1 MTTNTL
7 AHTATH
13 TLPGKEPTMDP
24 RADVDALV
32 RSLTDRQRTILAER
46 LAAADPKTLDALGQQ
61 FGVSRERV
69 RQIEAD
75 LRTKLTRFPWV
86 VLMSGVVPVHG
97 SWVRSV
103 PQILL
108 TPTGETW
115 VTPIAGGPSLLH
127 LLVAAGEI
135 ENLGGDWVGRRM
147 LGSNAQPGRLVEL
160 ITRGMSG
167 TCPEDEYLAQL
178 ADLGLADDWARQFL
192 TDHDLVIR
200 HGFVHSGHETLAE
213 FLLLE
218 MAAAKEPVSLD
229 TVAEWID
236 GRWTIMS
243 AKNVLQGDPRF
254 MRVDVQRY
262 ALADAGLPPYRGIRE
277 EINALV
283 TEHGPLALGD
293 VVDAICGA
301 FDVEPASVEHYAK
314 ERPFKVTDGVVDF
327 RQPSLSTSRGTRGP
341 LALADIPE
349 GRQWRHVFF
358 TPTGFAY
365 RLTVTA
371 DHLRGSGSGTGLAVA
386 RIVGL
391 AQGRVW
397 ERPLDNVD
405 AGLKISRNLQRQP
418 ALGSIKKAL
427 DAQGAQVGDTAFIR
441 FHGTEGA
448 IDRVSLTVE
457 RRTTT
462 SRDLFAEALMLV
474 GCDRDVDDPF
484 DAICAALGV
493 DADFAAE
500 LVDVATGRRDEA
512 LAAVLTEIASL

>member
-1 MTTNTL
+1 MTTTAL
-7 AHTATH
+7 AHMATH
-13 TLPGKEPTMDP
+13 TRPVKEHMMDP
-24 RADVDALV
+24 RADVEVLV
-32 RSLTDRQRTILAER
+32 RSLTDRQLIILAER
-46 LAAADPKTLDALGQQ
+46 LTAAEPMTLDALGQQ

-75 LRTKLTRFPWV
+75 LRGTLSTFPWV

-108 TPTGETW
+108 TPAAGSW

-127 LLVAAGEI
+127 LLLAAGEI
-135 ENLGGDWVGRRM
+135 ENLGGHWVGRRM
-147 LGSNAQPGRLVEL
+147 LGSTAQPGRLVEL
-160 ITRGMSG
+160 ITLGMSG
-167 TCPEDEYLAQL
+167 TCPEGVYLAHL
-178 ADLGLADDWARQFL
+178 AELGLTDDWGRQFL
-192 TDHDLVIR
+192 SDHGLVIR
-200 HGFVHSGHETLAE
+200 HGLVHSGQETLAE
-213 FLLLE
+213 FLLAE
-218 MAAAKEPVSLD
+218 MAAANEPVSLD
-229 TVAEWID
+229 TVAEWVD
-236 GRWTIMS
+236 GRWTIAS
-243 AKNVLQGDPRF
+243 AKNLLQGDPRF
-254 MRVDVQRY
+254 MRVDVNRY

-277 EINALV
+277 EINALI
-283 TEHGPLALGD
+283 TEHGPLPLGD

-301 FDVEPASVEHYAK
+301 FDVEERSVEHYAK
-314 ERPFKVTDGVVDF
+314 ERPFKVTDGVVDL
-327 RQPSLSTSRGTRGP
+327 RQASPSTTRGTRGP

-349 GRQWRHVFF
+349 GRQWRNVFF

-365 RLTVTA
+365 RLTVNA
-371 DHLRGSGSGTGLAVA
+371 DHLRGSGWGVGLAVA

-391 AQGRVW
+391 TQGDIW

-427 DAQGAQVGDTAFIR
+427 DAQGAEVGDVAFIR
-441 FHGTEGA
+441 FHGTEGN

-457 RRTTT
+457 RRGTTT
-462 SRDLFAEALMLV
+462 RDLFAEALMLV

-493 DADFAAE
+493 DADFAVE
-500 LVDVATGRRDEA
+500 LVDVAAGRRDDA
-512 LAAVLTEIASL
+512 LATVLTEIASL